1 MIWWEKMNKERIYR
15 NYLNT
20 AVNLNRLELNAILN
34 NSKIGIDPE
43 LLFSIVIIEKMN
55 RGNIS
60 NYIFEKTISILGPS
74 ILIKSNASIGICQIR
89 VSAARRVSN
98 LSDKMIVKKLMTP
111 TYNIYTMAKL
121 IKLYSNSDSDR
132 ECPIKTVLNLH
143 ITAKK
148 DVRPNMYLN
157 MYYEL
162 VHWSM
167 EQKYFSK
174 TI

>member
-1 MIWWEKMNKERIYR
+1 MNKERIYR

-20 AVNLNRLELNAILN
+20 VANLNRSVVNTILN
-34 NSKIGIDPE
+34 NSKIGIDSE

-60 NYIFEKTISILGPS
+60 NYIFENIISILAPS
-74 ILIKSNASIGICQIR
+74 VLIKSNASIGLCQIR
-89 VSAARRVSN
+89 VSAARQVSE
-98 LSDKMIVKKLMTP
+98 LSDKILVKKLMNP
-111 TYNIYTMAKL
+111 TYNIFTMAKL
-121 IKLYSNSDSDR
+121 IKLYSNSDINS

-148 DVRPNMYLN
+148 EVFPNMYLN

-174 TI
+174 II